1 MKIKHLLSSSALVA
15 VAVACASATAPN
27 YTVTIPLSED
37 EDDMVAY
44 IVDFD
49 SGEAIDSTV
58 VANGVAKFQGN
69 IANPVMATVSMEG
82 S

>member
-1 MKIKHLLSSSALVA
+1 MKIKHLISTSALVA

-27 YTVTIPLSED
+27 YTVTVPLTED

-49 SGEAIDSTV
+49 SGDKIEDVYKRQERIVICASACSKSRHCYGCDV
-58 VANGVAKFQGN
+58 G
-69 IANPVMATVSMEG
+69 
-82 S
+82 